1 MGKKVL
7 LTTARA
13 TTWRTALRS
22 WTDLLVN
29 MGLSRKYSVYAVHE
43 PWSDWKIYISRH
55 DGRPVNQHEPH
66 LKLVS

>member
-1 MGKKVL
+1 MSQKVL

-22 WTDLLVN
+22 WTRLLVN
-29 MGLSRKYSVYAVHE
+29 MGLSRKYSVYAVHQ
-43 PWSDWKIYISRH
+43 PWSDWSIYISRH
-55 DGRPVNQHEPH
+55 DGRPVNEPEQH